1 MSSCLALIT
10 LHILYNIMIVLQL
23 LVPRIQTTLRLLCL
37 TLDLLYLVLLG
48 QQHSGDALMD
58 LVQERVQR

>member
-1 MSSCLALIT
+1 MSPCLALIT
-10 LHILYNIMIVLQL
+10 LHILHNIMIVLQL